1 MGDYK
6 TNKDT
11 SCRLRRSLFHSHVL
25 IFNDDP
31 MYPTGS
37 NYETNEVAG
46 VGNGIFPVVF
56 PVHVE
61 TERTASYYIS
71 QHGRG
76 TPLPHLQP
84 HVLQSH
90 VLQSHNNLHVDAVAV
105 CEVGT
110 NNIEIVE

>member
-37 NYETNEVAG
+37 NYETNEVAD

-71 QHGRG
+71 QQHGRG
-76 TPLPHLQP
+76 TPLPHLQ
-84 HVLQSH
+84 SH
-90 VLQSHNNLHVDAVAV
+90 VPQSHNNLPVDAVSV
-105 CEVGT
+105 GEVGI
-110 NNIEIVE
+110 NNVEIFE

>member
-31 MYPTGS
+31 MYP
-37 NYETNEVAG
+37 NEVADIG
-46 VGNGIFPVVF
+46 DVIFPFVF

-61 TERTASYYIS
+61 TERTASYYVS

>member
-31 MYPTGS
+31 MYPTGLV
-37 NYETNEVAG
+37 YETNEVAG

-61 TERTASYYIS
+61 TERTASYYVS

-76 TPLPHLQP
+76 TPLPHLQ
-84 HVLQSH
+84 SH
-90 VLQSHNNLHVDAVAV
+90 VPQSHNNLPVDAVSV
-105 CEVGT
+105 GEVGI
-110 NNIEIVE
+110 NNVEIVE

>member
-37 NYETNEVAG
+37 NYETNEVAD

-71 QHGRG
+71 QQHGRD
-76 TPLPHLQP
+76 TPLPHLQ
-84 HVLQSH
+84 SH
-90 VLQSHNNLHVDAVAV
+90 VPQSHNNLHVDAVV
-105 CEVGT
+105 VGEVGI
-110 NNIEIVE
+110 NNVEIVE